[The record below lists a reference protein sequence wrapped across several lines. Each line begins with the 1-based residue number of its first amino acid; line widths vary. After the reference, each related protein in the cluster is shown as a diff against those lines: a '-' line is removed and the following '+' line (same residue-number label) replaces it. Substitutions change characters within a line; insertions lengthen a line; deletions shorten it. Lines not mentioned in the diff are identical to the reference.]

1 MSLVK
6 ICWYRSRLFWFGLL
20 GLLFLIWAW
29 WAYLRT
35 ALSIS
40 WGTKKAEYCFGWGDS
55 DVAFVVNRREFH
67 TGLEGSPELG
77 FHTREEPLG
86 PEDETIIFKPAFYLE
101 SDRFGIFVG
110 QWVIA
115 VLYTVL
121 WLGGVALWQRR
132 KFRMVRSMPHHSE
145 ADLSKVGSL

>member
-1 MSLVK
+1 MK
-6 ICWYRSRLFWFGLL
+6 FCWYSSRLFWFGLP

-35 ALSIS
+35 AHSIS
-40 WGTKKAEYCFGWGDS
+40 CGTEKAEYCLGWGDS
-55 DVAFVVNRREFH
+55 DVAFVINRRESY

-77 FHTREEPLG
+77 FYTRQEPLG
-86 PEDETIIFKPAFYLE
+86 PEDETILFKPALYLD

-110 QWVIA
+110 QWV
-115 VLYTVL
+115 VVVVYTVL

-132 KFRMVRSMPHHSE
+132 KFRIERLLPHQSQGGSSE
-145 ADLSKVGSL
+145 AP